1 MSRVG
6 NKPISIPAG
15 VSVDVSGQTFV
26 VKGALGEQ
34 TCTIPDTVD
43 HKLEDGVLYF
53 SRTGNLPQER
63 ANHGLARA
71 LVRNCVEGV
80 STGYKKQLELFG
92 TGYKWEVR
100 GDKVALSVG
109 YSHPVEI
116 PIPEGIKV
124 VITGMRCEV
133 SGVDKHLVGF
143 VASKIKAKKP
153 VEPYKGKGIFYTG
166 QFIRRKEG
174 KGGKK

>member
-6 NKPISIPAG
+6 NKPIQIPDG
-15 VSVDVSGQTFV
+15 VSVETDGKTFV
-26 VKGALGEQ
+26 VKGKLGEQ
-34 TCTIPDTVD
+34 RCTIPDTVD
-43 HKLEDGVLYF
+43 YKIEDGVITF
-53 SRTGNLPQER
+53 SRSGNLPQER

-80 STGYKKQLELFG
+80 SAGFKKNLELFG

-100 GDKVALSVG
+100 GSKVALSVG
-109 YSHPVEI
+109 NSHPVEVDI
-116 PIPEGIKV
+116 PAGINV
-124 VITGMRCEV
+124 TIGGIRCEV

-143 VASKIKAKKP
+143 VAAQIKAKKP
-153 VEPYKGKGIFYTG
+153 VEPYKGKGIFYAG

>member
-1 MSRVG
+1 VTVETDGR
-6 NKPISIPAG
+6 
-15 VSVDVSGQTFV
+15 TFR
-26 VKGALGEQ
+26 VKGKLGEQ

-43 HKLEDGVLYF
+43 FKIEDGVITF
-53 SRTGNLPQER
+53 TRSGNLPQER

-80 STGYKKQLELFG
+80 DTGFKKNLELSG

-100 GDKVALSVG
+100 GRKVALTAG
-109 YSHPVEI
+109 YSHPVEV
-116 PIPEGIKV
+116 PIPDGVNVTIAGV
-124 VITGMRCEV
+124 RCEV
-133 SGVDKHLVGF
+133 SGVDRHLVGF
-143 VASKIKAKKP
+143 TAAQIKAKKP
-153 VEPYKGKGIFYTG
+153 VEPYKGKGIYYTG

>member
-6 NKPISIPAG
+6 NKPIQIPDG
-15 VSVDVSGQTFV
+15 VNVETDGLTFT
-26 VKGALGEQ
+26 VKGKLGEQ
-34 TCTIPDTVD
+34 SCTIPATVD
-43 HKLEDGVLYF
+43 FKIEDGIITF
-53 SRTGNLPQER
+53 SRSGNLPQER

-71 LVRNCVEGV
+71 LVRNCVDGV
-80 STGYKKQLELFG
+80 SAGFKKNLELFG

-100 GDKVALSVG
+100 GNKVALSVG

-116 PIPEGIKV
+116 DIPAGV
-124 VITGMRCEV
+124 NVAITGMRCEV

-143 VASKIKAKKP
+143 VAAQIKAKKP